1 MTPDRCAK
9 ALDESLAGSAT
20 VKFVLDALAK
30 AGCPVTRSFFTVE
43 TCDAKV
49 VGGFRPGDGVR
60 RRRESAVL
68 THPDRVCSPS
78 RLR

>member
-1 MTPDRCAK
+1 MTP
-9 ALDESLAGSAT
+9 ESLAGSAT

-43 TCDAKV
+43 SCDAKV

-60 RRRESAVL
+60 IDGGEKWAALIAREHSPA
-68 THPDRVCSPS
+68 PRVH
-78 RLR
+78 